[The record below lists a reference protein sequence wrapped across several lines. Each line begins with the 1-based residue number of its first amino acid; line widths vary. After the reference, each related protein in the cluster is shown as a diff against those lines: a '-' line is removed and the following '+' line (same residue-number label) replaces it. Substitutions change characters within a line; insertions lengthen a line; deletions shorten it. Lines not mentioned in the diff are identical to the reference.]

1 MGDIVTTLVTCI
13 KPTLPTLLT
22 SAHAS
27 PPVRLLLLVLT
38 PNRALPS
45 LDAAEGGEDLVRSK
59 RSGKWRKNQD
69 VKGKSILGE
78 EKKSKKEK
86 RALPAAVA
94 QLRRDMRSDLMERV
108 KPVEWQSMGVDKVG
122 SAAVQLLLEVEVDD
136 GDAETPGSLLDII
149 TEGLVTDK
157 KQEAQPYLTSLQV
170 SSTGTRLFEALLRLS
185 PDPIFSAL
193 WKTYF
198 IGKIG
203 KLSQHPYANF
213 VVARGVARL
222 DAKAVRKCAAE
233 VATNSGGRGL
243 IKTARTGVLLAL
255 IERATVLA
263 DADTSSS
270 VEELIV
276 SATDA
281 GDKTLTLVP
290 AMMALKTIPMYEA
303 ILAGEDEPSSEAE
316 GDVDAKAEAEA
327 DAMARRSAW
336 ENRRQRKPQGALDPN
351 VQGCLLLQALVTLPS
366 TMVLDSLVSLPIEQL
381 LTYAKSPIASRLL
394 DATMSSPPKYRRKL
408 LLKFMGKYNVLAM
421 DRLGSRVAEAFYAA
435 ADGFMKEKIAKSLLK
450 DATTLAADQYGRFLA
465 RKLDLQLLARREA
478 EWREAHIGV
487 KHHFAHQLEGKQPAA
502 APVETEEEKLKREK
516 KERKERKRKEK
527 EGKVDEID
535 DLFAGAERKKRKL
548 KQ

>member
-13 KPTLPTLLT
+13 TPTLPTLLT

-27 PPVRLLLLVLT
+27 PPIRLLLLVLT

-45 LDAAEGGEDLVRSK
+45 LDAGDGGNDIVRSK

-86 RALPAAVA
+86 RALPGPVA
-94 QLRRDMRSDLMERV
+94 QLRKDIRSSLMTRIQ
-108 KPVEWQSMGVDKVG
+108 PVEWQSMGVDKVG

-136 GDAETPGSLLDII
+136 GEAENPGSLLDII

-157 KQEAQPYLTSLQV
+157 TKEAQPYLSSLQI
-170 SSTGTRLFEALLRLS
+170 SSTGTRLFESLLRLS
-185 PDPIFSAL
+185 PEPIFAAL

-222 DAKAVRKCAAE
+222 RANEVGKCAAE

-255 IERATVLA
+255 IERATALA
-263 DADTSSS
+263 DSDVSAA
-270 VEELIV
+270 VENLIL

-281 GDKTLTLVP
+281 GDKTNLVVP
-290 AMMALKTIPMYEA
+290 ASMALKTIPMYEA
-303 ILAGEDEPSSEAE
+303 LLAGEDEPTSEPEGEVDKAAE
-316 GDVDAKAEAEA
+316 DEAA
-327 DAMARRSAW
+327 ALARRTAW
-336 ENRRQRKPQGALDPN
+336 ENRRQRKPQGALEPN
-351 VQGCLLLQALVTLPS
+351 LQGCLLLQALVVLPS
-366 TMVLDSLVSLPIEQL
+366 TKTLDSLLSLSVEQL
-381 LTYAKSPIASRLL
+381 ITYAKSPIASRLL
-394 DATMSSPPKYRRKL
+394 DAAMSSPATYRRRVI
-408 LLKFMGKYNVLAM
+408 LKFLGKFDVLAV
-421 DRLGSRVAEAFYAA
+421 DRLGSRVAETLYAA
-435 ADGFMKEKIAKSLLK
+435 ADGFMKEKIARSLIK
-450 DATTLAADQYGRFLA
+450 DATTLSADQYGRFLA
-465 RKLDLQLLARREA
+465 RKLDLQLLARREG

-487 KHHFAHQLEGKQPAA
+487 RHHFAHQKDQKEGRVEV
-502 APVETEEEKLKREK
+502 VETEEEKAKREK
-516 KERKERKRKEK
+516 RERKERKRKEK
-527 EGKVDEID
+527 DGEVDEID
-535 DLFAGAERKKRKL
+535 DLFAGVEKKKRKQ
-548 KQ
+548 K